1 MTVNYLHGGR
11 ADRVIESSI
20 WMDGADSVGSITL
33 FLPLMS
39 YGVMTSGLM
48 YKGIYVDVLEL
59 LVFVF
64 FSASLTLCFVFL
76 STDKLRAGVCMA
88 QHEWHGISL

>member
-1 MTVNYLHGGR
+1 
-11 ADRVIESSI
+11 
-20 WMDGADSVGSITL
+20 MDGADSVGSIAL

-64 FSASLTLCFVFL
+64 YFCIFDFMLCFLVNGQTQ
-76 STDKLRAGVCMA
+76 SWSM
-88 QHEWHGISL
+88 HGAA